1 MGIESDVKKLI
12 KIDAILKQ
20 GLEDEVAAMK
30 EIYVELTSGLK
41 QMKEIISQIN
51 FDQIKEESAEAVLNP
66 AKQAIDSFIVELSPL
81 EELDARF
88 NNVKEH
94 TTALKKSL
102 EGFKNTLAV
111 YGSSEKAVI
120 DFDSN
125 VVYAF
130 KTTILRDFQQDIDF
144 NKRIEEALS

>member
-1 MGIESDVKKLI
+1 MEIESDVKKLT

-41 QMKEIISQIN
+41 QIKELISQIN

-66 AKQAIDSFIVELSPL
+66 AKQAIAYFIAELSPL

-88 NNVKEH
+88 SNVK
-94 TTALKKSL
+94 
-102 EGFKNTLAV
+102 
-111 YGSSEKAVI
+111 
-120 DFDSN
+120 
-125 VVYAF
+125 
-130 KTTILRDFQQDIDF
+130 
-144 NKRIEEALS
+144 